1 MGSALTSL
9 GGGGSWLGSGL
20 GFGFVF
26 GLGVGFVF
34 VFVFGL
40 GLGLGFGLDPDLHL
54 DRLLFDVLLEALADL
69 AVLRVAIRVGAA
81 GERALAR
88 HEAHHLGAQLR
99 RRVLDEVAPG

>member
-1 MGSALTSL
+1 MRVRARARARAR
-9 GGGGSWLGSGL
+9 
-20 GFGFVF
+20 VR
-26 GLGVGFVF
+26 VR
-34 VFVFGL
+34 
-40 GLGLGFGLDPDLHL
+40 DPNLHL
-54 DRLLFDVLLEALADL
+54 DRLLLDVLLEALADL